1 MRAEEVSSAGARARV
16 EADDADDGDDAER
29 LELLEG
35 GARWDVRAH
44 PELITVP
51 LTFVLFVGLWE
62 VLIPALNVSKIIMV
76 PPSAIVGALGELLPS
91 PRFWEHL
98 RVTLYET
105 FVGYTLGVLAALV
118 LGTLISQ
125 FRLVEKTFYPYI
137 VAFQAVPKTAIAPLF
152 VIWFGFGETSKVVI
166 AALVAFFPM
175 LVNVIEGLESADGE
189 KIDMLRVVGAS
200 RWQVFRMVQLPNAM
214 PFIFAGLDIGI
225 VFALLGAIVGEFVG
239 AQRGLGYLILQ
250 FQTTLDIAGF
260 MAVLLVLALL
270 GLGAHFLVQA
280 IQHRV
285 VFWARAETLKGA

>member
-1 MRAEEVSSAGARARV
+1 MRAEEASSAKARARV
-16 EADDADDGDDAER
+16 DADGAER
-29 LELLEG
+29 LEVLEG
-35 GARWDVRAH
+35 GSRWDVRAH

-105 FVGYTLGVLAALV
+105 FAGYALGVFAALV

-125 FRLVEKTFYPYI
+125 FRLVEKTFYPYV

-200 RWQVFRMVQLPNAM
+200 RWQVFRMVQLPNAL

-260 MAVLLVLALL
+260 MAVLIVLALL

-280 IQHRV
+280 IQRRV
-285 VFWARAETLKGA
+285 VFWARTETLKGA